1 MDDISK
7 VALPPLSLPHGAK
20 TIMKYV
26 SLSSDDCIVWAGTV
40 KTDAPSF
47 RINTEWAAWDANEK
61 NKASIQRDVP

>member
-1 MDDISK
+1 M
-7 VALPPLSLPHGAK
+7 ALPPLSLPHGAK

-40 KTDAPSF
+40 KTAAPSF

-61 NKASIQRDVP
+61 NKASIQRDVPEQEE